1 MSVDH
6 LQKLFRPFEQGDASI
21 SRRFGGTGLGLAI
34 CKALITAMG
43 GRILVESTPHVGS
56 SFTFDLVLQKGE
68 LCSQP
73 ILKSPKP
80 AHVVIV
86 TESTRLFEALQEKVP
101 FSIFP
106 FFHFSFFP
114 FSFFLFPFFN
124 FSFSHFLCFSL
135 VSLVDLLVLVS
146 LHNLAHWDHLCSHP
160 TPRCGF
166 GPLPR
171 KRECEAA
178 TPRRG

>member
-1 MSVDH
+1 
-6 LQKLFRPFEQGDASI
+6 
-21 SRRFGGTGLGLAI
+21 
-34 CKALITAMG
+34 LITAMG

-106 FFHFSFFP
+106 FFHFSI
-114 FSFFLFPFFN
+114 FLFPFSILSFLVFFIG
-124 FSFSHFLCFSL
+124 FS
-135 VSLVDLLVLVS
+135 
-146 LHNLAHWDHLCSHP
+146 
-160 TPRCGF
+160 
-166 GPLPR
+166 
-171 KRECEAA
+171 
-178 TPRRG
+178 RRFACASFTT